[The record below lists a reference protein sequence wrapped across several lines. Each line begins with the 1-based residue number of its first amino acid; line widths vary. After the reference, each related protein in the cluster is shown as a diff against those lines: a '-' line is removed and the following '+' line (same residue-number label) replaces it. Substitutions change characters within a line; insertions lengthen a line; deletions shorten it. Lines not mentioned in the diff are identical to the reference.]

1 MMIKYFDFP
10 PNVQLDIPVT
20 KIKLKNN
27 DNCTLSD
34 QKLLD
39 GSTVQSIRIKA
50 VIKQETANIAFFQT
64 VDESYVEI
72 YVFEVIIQSDAYNKT
87 YKLMCNLLHRLL
99 PHHCM
104 VFTKSDDEQYA
115 NFSLATKLISKNQN
129 KLRVIQKEYFSNQI
143 EANNLQFI
151 EALQYKN
158 ADKHDLKAF
167 YQYYIQVLQ
176 NYNLMDATQDFKLRT
191 YEVTEQMLEVQDRI
205 DHYEAQINKSVKE
218 LKSANQMS
226 EKVRINSDI
235 HTLKLKVQ
243 ELKNTLS
250 NYGKD

>member
-1 MMIKYFDFP
+1 MMTKYFDFP
-10 PNVQLDIPVT
+10 PNVQLDIPIT
-20 KIKLKNN
+20 KVKLKNN
-27 DNCTLSD
+27 ENCTLSD

-39 GSTVQSIRIKA
+39 GSTIQSIRIKA
-50 VIKQETANIAFFQT
+50 IIKQETANIALFQSA
-64 VDESYVEI
+64 DESYVEI
-72 YVFEVIIQSDAYNKT
+72 YVIEVIIQSNAYYKN
-87 YKLMCNLLHRLL
+87 YKLMSNLLHKLL

-104 VFTKSDDEQYA
+104 VVTKSDDEQYA
-115 NFSLATKLISKNQN
+115 NFSLATKAISKNQN
-129 KLRVIQKEYFSNQI
+129 KLRVVQKEYFSNQI
-143 EANNLQFI
+143 ESKNSQFI
-151 EALQYKN
+151 EALHYKN

-176 NYNLMDATQDFKLRT
+176 NYNLMDSTQNFKLRT

-205 DHYEAQINKSVKE
+205 DQYETQINKSVKE
-218 LKSANQMS
+218 LKSTTQMS